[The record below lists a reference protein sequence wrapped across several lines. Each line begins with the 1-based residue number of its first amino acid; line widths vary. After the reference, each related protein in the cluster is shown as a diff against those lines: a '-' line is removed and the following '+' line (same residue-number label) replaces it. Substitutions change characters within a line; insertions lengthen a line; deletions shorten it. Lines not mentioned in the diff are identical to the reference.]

1 MIMCLALV
9 KLMIDPPASCVQ
21 SVARLLGLSLNPPGE
36 GFYKLREV

>member
-21 SVARLLGLSLNPPGE
+21 SVARLLGLSLNPGE
-36 GFYKLREV
+36 GFWKLREV